1 MKNVF
6 KLGFLGLALTIGA
19 AACNNA
25 GTTNE
30 EAADSVENAI
40 DSLTVNTI
48 DTIDSIGA
56 AAQDTI
62 DSLAQ

>member
-25 GTTNE
+25 GTKTE
-30 EAADSVENAI
+30 EAAESVENAI
-40 DSLTVNTI
+40 DSIAANTV

-56 AAQDTI
+56 AAKDAV